1 MTRARDRRRLLF
13 AAALTCA
20 FVGFLLVAPAF
31 LPVSVNA
38 TDLGEALRA
47 PGDGHLLGT
56 DSLGR
61 DVLMRTVAGGRES
74 VLLGLA
80 TVAVVA
86 AVGVAMGLLGGYL
99 GGPWG
104 YVVDKVVTAF
114 QAFPSFVLA
123 VAVAGVLGPGVP
135 NMVLAIAAV
144 YWTQFAR
151 LSRAMAASFRQS
163 DRLKAAR
170 MCGAPTGAIV
180 VRYLLPQVAGPTI
193 TLVALSVSDVVLTM
207 AGLSFIGLGPERPTN
222 DWGAMMAEAQ
232 PTFQY
237 AVWCMLVPMAA
248 LFLTVAIF
256 NLLGDTLREALDAGS
271 QTHGGARPSGPAG
284 SARDTTR

>member
-1 MTRARDRRRLLF
+1 
-13 AAALTCA
+13 
-20 FVGFLLVAPAF
+20 
-31 LPVSVNA
+31 
-38 TDLGEALRA
+38 
-47 PGDGHLLGT
+47 
-56 DSLGR
+56 
-61 DVLMRTVAGGRES
+61 
-74 VLLGLA
+74 
-80 TVAVVA
+80 
-86 AVGVAMGLLGGYL
+86 
-99 GGPWG
+99 
-104 YVVDKVVTAF
+104 
-114 QAFPSFVLA
+114 
-123 VAVAGVLGPGVP
+123 
-135 NMVLAIAAV
+135 MVLAIAAV

-193 TLVALSVSDVVLTM
+193 TLAALSVSDVVLTM